1 MSAASIPTP
10 NGLRGRVRPG
20 QTWRRHDVA
29 ALRIARLSH
38 DVAVERDRHPEDGT
52 VAQLLDSAA
61 AILDDA
67 ATAAN
72 PD

>member
-1 MSAASIPTP
+1 MTASV
-10 NGLRGRVRPG
+10 LRTDGRSRARPG
-20 QTWRRHDVA
+20 RPWRRHDVA
-29 ALRIARLSH
+29 ALRIARLAR

-61 AILDDA
+61 AILEDA
-67 ATAAN
+67 TSAAD